1 MNIKQ
6 TLTEQMRTALRSG
19 DKETLST
26 IRMLVSEINNFEIDN
41 GDQDD
46 AGVQKLVVK
55 SIKQWQDALG
65 DYEKAQR
72 ADLIKEAKDRIEF
85 LKKFLPEQLGED
97 EIKKVID
104 EVIASLPEPS
114 VGPVIG
120 KVMKKL
126 AGKADGGTVA
136 RLVNEALAK

>member
-1 MNIKQ
+1 
-6 TLTEQMRTALRSG
+6 MRTALRSG